1 MRFSDGNMKNKLS
14 LTLISF
20 LANFIMAGFASQ
32 FGMLIEPIAQSFNA
46 DVNSVAFIFS
56 LLNGGALIGTILA
69 FFLIDIIGIKRITL
83 LSYSIIIACS
93 LILYITNS
101 LLILQ
106 VCMTLIGLC
115 GGIGLCIAGTIVVS
129 TWQDKIQ
136 STMLVVQDATFNI
149 AGVIFPLITTYA
161 LTHDL
166 SWASSY
172 LMVGLVTVLM
182 LFIII
187 LTNFDLISHPT
198 AKQSQPSEWNFGIL
212 SAGIGLFLAML
223 ALYTFLTW
231 APLFVSQKFSISFE
245 LAGNIITQYWAAA
258 LIGALVSTVI
268 VTRVKIEHFFISIIL
283 LAFIMTLMIVN
294 TEYSDND
301 SLDLI
306 GYLTYGYGF
315 VCSALYN
322 AFVAYGVTFVK
333 NASSKNVSFILI
345 SGSAGAM
352 FSPAISSILHN
363 YLDIQV
369 IMNTIPI
376 YYAVIIVM
384 LVISIFLKKRALK
397 SNQ

>member
-83 LSYSIIIACS
+83 LSYGIIIAS
-93 LILYITNS
+93 SFILYITSS

-161 LTHDL
+161 LTHNL

-172 LMVGLVTVLM
+172 LMVGLVAVLM

-187 LTNFDLISHPT
+187 LTNFDLISQPT
-198 AKQSQPSEWNFGIL
+198 VKQSQPSEWNFGIL